1 MRTKFKQ
8 WAVDYLGEHP
18 EIICSKINLKDE
30 FFNKPLCLEVGSGK
44 GDFIL
49 NFSQKHL
56 DKVFLGIERVETVA
70 GMMAR
75 KLVEADIKNVLVFPF
90 DARIA
95 FEQIGENYVDEIYL
109 NFVDPW
115 PKKKHAKR
123 RLTFHTFLDAYYH
136 VLKPGGY
143 LIFKSDNDGLYEFT
157 VEELLTNSKFKMVKN
172 DPDYK
177 FDEVNDAMTEYEKK
191 FRDLGQPI
199 HRIIVQK
206 QL

>member
-1 MRTKFKQ
+1 MRTKYKQ
-8 WAVDYLGEHP
+8 WAVDYLVEHK
-18 EIICSKINLKDE
+18 EIVLEKIDLSQEFLK
-30 FFNKPLCLEVGSGK
+30 KPLCLEVGSGK

-56 DKVFLGIERVETVA
+56 DKSFIGIERVETVA

-75 KLVEADIKNVLVFPF
+75 KLVEAKSTNVLVFPY
-90 DARIA
+90 DAKIA
-95 FEQIGENYVDEIYL
+95 FEQLGENVVDTIYL

-123 RLTFHTFLDAYYH
+123 RLTFHTFLEAYYR
-136 VLKPGGY
+136 VLKPGGS

-157 VEELLTNSKFKMVKN
+157 LEEIQTSKFILVKN
-172 DPDYK
+172 EPNYQ
-177 FDEVNDAMTEYEKK
+177 FDEVNDAMTEYERK

-199 HRIIVQK
+199 HRIVLRK
-206 QL
+206 